1 MNWRRFFRREEDD
14 AELRHELDSYLDI
27 TAAEYVARGMEPE
40 AARMAARKKLG
51 NSTLVREEVYIMNT
65 MRLVESLSAACR
77 HWFKTARRAPLFAA
91 TAILTLSL
99 GIGAATAIF
108 SVVNGVL
115 IKPLPYPAADEL
127 ASVRHYAPGMGFHD
141 AIGMSPSMLYTYRN
155 ESRVFQS
162 IGLWMPAAATVTG
175 LAEPERVQALQIT
188 FGTLQALSV
197 PPQLGRWLLQND
209 DTPGAPAVV
218 LLGYGYWQ
226 RRFGGNQD
234 VIGRNITVDSR
245 PRQIVGVMPR
255 SFFRF
260 LGQDP
265 DLLVPLQFDRSRL
278 HLGDL
283 GFLGIARLKPGVS
296 LAAANADGMRMLP
309 IWLRS
314 WPAPSASFP
323 KKLFENAR
331 FAPALRPL
339 KDEVVGSIGNA
350 LWLLMGAVGL
360 VLLIACA
367 NVANL
372 FLVNSEA
379 RAHERRIRLALGAS
393 RMQML
398 RDALAESLLFGAA
411 SGLLGLA
418 LAYGGLCLLRF
429 LKPVDL
435 PRLDEIGVDTHVML
449 FTIAVS
455 LFSCLLSG
463 LLPAWK
469 CAGSR
474 HSLALRV
481 ASPSA
486 ATTRERRRAR
496 NLLVVGQV
504 CLALVLL
511 VTSGLMLRTFQE
523 IRKVQPGFT
532 SPEQVQV
539 FSLAIPKSQVEQ
551 PERVVRIL
559 NNILE
564 RLAAIPGVSAA
575 GLANSLP
582 MDYTKN
588 QNPVIA
594 ENASYEQQQNPPMRT
609 FKFVSP
615 GFLKATG
622 TRLIAGRDLTWTD
635 IYNHRSV
642 VLVSENLAKEL
653 WREPRAALGK
663 RVREL
668 GDRVHWREVVGVVQN
683 VHDDGAQ
690 RPAPPTVYWPFAI
703 GNFSGQSLN
712 VQRNVELAVRSN
724 AAGTEAFMEQVR
736 KAIGSVN
743 SNFPL
748 VRVRTLGQ
756 IYDQSMAQTSFTLV
770 MLAVAGSMALVLG
783 VIGVYGVI
791 AYAVVQRRAEV
802 GIRIALGAQTAAI
815 KAMFLR
821 QGLLLAVA
829 GIALGLLVAA
839 GCSRLMSAL
848 LFGVTPFDPVTY
860 AATAVVLLIA
870 AIAATYIPARRA
882 AAADP
887 MEMLRAE

>member
-1 MNWRRFFRREEDD
+1 
-14 AELRHELDSYLDI
+14 
-27 TAAEYVARGMEPE
+27 
-40 AARMAARKKLG
+40 
-51 NSTLVREEVYIMNT
+51 MNT
-65 MRLVESLSAACR
+65 MRLVESLSAAFRYWFRTVR
-77 HWFKTARRAPLFAA
+77 HAPLFAA

-99 GIGAATAIF
+99 GIGATTAIF

-115 IKPLPYPAADEL
+115 IKPLPYPNADEL
-127 ASVRHYAPGMGFHD
+127 VSIRHFAPGMGLHD
-141 AIGMSPSMLYTYRN
+141 AIGMSPSMLYTYRD

-162 IGLWMPAAATVTG
+162 LGLWMPSAATVTG
-175 LAEPERVQALQIT
+175 LAEPERVGALEIT
-188 FGTLQALSV
+188 FGTLRTLNV
-197 PPQLGRWLLQND
+197 PPLLGRWLLQD
-209 DTPGAPAVV
+209 DDMSGAPEVV

-226 RRFGGNQD
+226 RQFGGNQD
-234 VIGRNITVDSR
+234 VIGRSITVDSR

-265 DLLVPLQFDRSRL
+265 DLVVPLQFDRSRL

-296 LAAANADGMRMLP
+296 LAAANSDVRRMLP

-314 WPAPSASFP
+314 WPTPSAGFP
-323 KKLFENAR
+323 KRLFENAR
-331 FAPALRPL
+331 FAPALTPL
-339 KDEVVGSIGNA
+339 KDEVVGNIGNA
-350 LWLLMGAVGL
+350 LWLLLGAVGL

-379 RAHERRIRLALGAS
+379 RAHERSIRLALGAG

-398 RDALAESLLFGAA
+398 RDALAESLLFGAVA
-411 SGLLGLA
+411 GLLGLA
-418 LAYGGLCLLRF
+418 LAYGGLSLLRF

-435 PRLDEIGVDTHVML
+435 PRLDEIGVDTQVML
-449 FTIAVS
+449 FTIAIS

-463 LLPAWK
+463 LLPAWR
-469 CAGSR
+469 CAGSQ

-481 ASPSA
+481 ASRSA
-486 ATTRERRRAR
+486 ITTRERRHAR

-539 FSLAIPKSQVEQ
+539 FSLAIPQSQVEQ
-551 PERVVRIL
+551 PERVIRIL

-588 QNPVIA
+588 QNPVIG
-594 ENASYEQQQNPPMRT
+594 ENASYELPQKAPMRT

-615 GFLKATG
+615 GFLRATG

-653 WREPRAALGK
+653 WGAPQAALGK

-668 GDRVHWREVVGVVQN
+668 GDKVHWREVVGVVQN

-690 RPAPPTVYWPFAI
+690 TPAPPTVYWPFAT
-703 GNFSGQSLN
+703 GNFSGQLLN
-712 VQRNVELAVRSN
+712 VQRNVEFAVRSN
-724 AAGTEAFMEQVR
+724 AAGTEVFMEQVR
-736 KAIGSVN
+736 RAVGSVN
-743 SNFPL
+743 STFPL
-748 VRVRTLGQ
+748 VRVRTLEQ

-770 MLAVAGSMALVLG
+770 MLAIAGSMALVLG

-791 AYAVVQRRAEV
+791 AYAVVQRRTEV
-802 GIRIALGAQTAAI
+802 GIRIALGAQTTAI
-815 KAMFLR
+815 TAMFLR
-821 QGLLLAVA
+821 HGLSLTGI
-829 GIALGLLVAA
+829 GIALGLAAAA
-839 GCSRLMSAL
+839 GLARLMSSV
-848 LFGVTPFDPVTY
+848 LFGVTPFDPLTY
-860 AATAVVLLIA
+860 GIMAAVLLIA
-870 AIAATYIPARRA
+870 GMAASYIPACRA

-887 MEMLRAE
+887 IQTLRGE